1 MLIFQGNLPGNN
13 SCFLYFRVTNF
24 KNMTRTILS
33 LLLVICNLAC
43 FAQTQEIPASLK
55 VPEDCSLIVHAYAKG
70 VQVYICTQDSQ
81 DTSRYVW
88 TFLEPR
94 ANLYAAA
101 DNRKLIG
108 KHYFNQTKKP
118 TWENTDG
125 STISGAKLQQS
136 DSPDSLAIP
145 WLLLKGITPGGT
157 GKLTPVVF
165 IQRINTKGGKAPAAA
180 DRQHKGQLLEQP
192 YTAEYLFYIKK

>member
-1 MLIFQGNLPGNN
+1 
-13 SCFLYFRVTNF
+13 
-24 KNMTRTILS
+24 MTRTILS
-33 LLLVICNLAC
+33 LLLTVCTLAG
-43 FAQTQEIPASLK
+43 FAQTQEVPASIK
-55 VPEDCSLIVHAYAKG
+55 VTDDYKLIMHAYAKG
-70 VQVYICTQDSQ
+70 VQVYVCIQDPT

-88 TFLEPR
+88 TFSEPR

-101 DNRKLIG
+101 DYRELIG
-108 KHYFNQTKKP
+108 KHYLNPAKKP

-125 STISGAKLQQS
+125 STISGAKLQQA
-136 DSPDSLAIP
+136 DSPDGLSIP

-165 IQRINTKGGKAPAAA
+165 IQRINTHGGKAPAIA
-180 DRQHKGQLLEQP
+180 DRQHKGQVLEQP